1 MPIVEW
7 NRAETPLLED
17 AEGDVLTM
25 LDSCFASN
33 IQKGS
38 TEQTRT
44 YELLA
49 AAAMDKRTNA
59 PGKNSFTSILT
70 EELQELLKKHRGRK
84 FATVELVQR
93 INLRRRKRPSMLW
106 DRLSRHDHHI
116 YLAPLNTEDLE
127 KRQISFQ
134 NMRENASLTLRIA
147 LKEERLT
154 SAQIER
160 LAQRLPKAFRK
171 SQVEP
176 LQIHWMGLSRHP
188 QRSVSMKGAASIA
201 KAVYRFMSMSSRR
214 DKNSIEEIS
223 PTSTTPSMTL
233 KRTQNSLDS
242 LEIPDSKR
250 RMSEASVDMVSASST
265 EI

>member
-1 MPIVEW
+1 
-7 NRAETPLLED
+7 
-17 AEGDVLTM
+17 M

-38 TEQTRT
+38 TERTRT

-49 AAAMDKRTNA
+49 AAAMDKRTDA
-59 PGKNSFTSILT
+59 PGINSFTSTLT
-70 EELQELLKKHRGRK
+70 KELQELLKKHQGRK
-84 FATVELVQR
+84 FSTVELHQR

-154 SAQIER
+154 SDQIEK
-160 LAQRLPKAFRK
+160 LARRLPKAFRK

>member
-1 MPIVEW
+1 MEW

-38 TEQTRT
+38 TEQT
-44 YELLA
+44 
-49 AAAMDKRTNA
+49 
-59 PGKNSFTSILT
+59 GKNSFTSILT

-106 DRLSRHDHHI
+106 DRLNRHDHHI
-116 YLAPLNTEDLE
+116 CLAPLNTKDLE
-127 KRQISFQ
+127 ERQISFQ

-154 SAQIER
+154 SVQIEG

-176 LQIHWMGLSRHP
+176 LQIHWMGLCRHP
-188 QRSVSMKGAASIA
+188 QRSVSMKGVASIA
-201 KAVYRFMSMSSRR
+201 KAAYRFMSMSNKR
-214 DKNSIEEIS
+214 DKNSIEEVS
-223 PTSTTPSMTL
+223 PTSTTPSITL
-233 KRTQNSLDS
+233 KRTQDSLDS
-242 LEIPDSKR
+242 LESPDSKR
-250 RMSEASVDMVSASST
+250 RMSEASADM